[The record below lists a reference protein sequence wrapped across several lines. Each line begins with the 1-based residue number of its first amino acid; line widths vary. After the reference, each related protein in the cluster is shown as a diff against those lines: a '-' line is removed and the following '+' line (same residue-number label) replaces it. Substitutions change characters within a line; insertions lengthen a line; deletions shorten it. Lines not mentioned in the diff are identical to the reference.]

1 MISASKS
8 LTDKRYN
15 SDKRTVPTEITW
27 TCGTSIPSDTT
38 RVPINSDTERPQP
51 GTPFVA
57 EIQRMRRLIIPLT
70 ACFLLTGCAR
80 GRFAR
85 DRAASPAESTI
96 GTPDPLTSFPTPQN
110 DPVRLVSAEQREMT
124 RTPSAVT
131 ELAQPVEVSSNDQPG
146 GEPTG
151 AVPLQTIDLAAA
163 LSMVAG
169 QHPLVEI
176 ARCRTQQAYAQ
187 LAAAKTLWLPTI
199 QAGASYHRL
208 DGNLQASTGQ
218 ILDINRSSMQAGLGA
233 GAVGAGQ
240 TIRPG
245 LVAQFH
251 FADALYQPK
260 IAERRAWARSHASM
274 AALHDQLLAAALAHQ
289 TLLGAEQRLALI
301 RDHNQRVAVLAKL
314 TSDFANAGEGLRADA
329 DRLATEMRL
338 SEAELRRGE
347 EEVVSASARLAE
359 SISAPPGTLLTCVEP
374 AATPIDLLPV
384 HGEPVDLVSTGLSN
398 RPELKEA
405 QCLVAE
411 ACERLRRER
420 SAPLVPSML
429 LGMSY
434 GGFGGGLGGTIDQ
447 FRDRAEFN
455 ALATWQV
462 RNLGFGEAAARRERQ
477 SQVQQATFERVRV
490 MDRVAREIVEAHG
503 RLLARS
509 DRIAA
514 TKAAIQTAV
523 DSYDRN
529 LVRIRQGHGLPIE
542 ALQSVQALDAARQAY
557 LDAVLDYNESQL
569 RLYCALGWP
578 VSD

>member
-1 MISASKS
+1 M
-8 LTDKRYN
+8 LD
-15 SDKRTVPTEITW
+15 
-27 TCGTSIPSDTT
+27 PS
-38 RVPINSDTERPQP
+38 S
-51 GTPFVA
+51 
-57 EIQRMRRLIIPLT
+57 
-70 ACFLLTGCAR
+70 GC
-80 GRFAR
+80 
-85 DRAASPAESTI
+85 
-96 GTPDPLTSFPTPQN
+96 PTPQ
-110 DPVRLVSAEQREMT
+110 DAPVRLVSAEQREMT
-124 RTPSAVT
+124 ETSAVGAGR
-131 ELAQPVEVSSNDQPG
+131 EQPVAARSQDQLG

-151 AVPLQTIDLAAA
+151 AVPPQRIDLAAA
-163 LSMVAG
+163 LSMVDG
-169 QHPLVEI
+169 QHPLVGI
-176 ARCRTQQAYAQ
+176 ARWRTQQAYAQ
-187 LAAAKTLWLPTI
+187 LAAANTLWLPTI
-199 QAGASYHRL
+199 QAGASYHWL
-208 DGNLQASTGQ
+208 DGNLQASTGR
-218 ILDINRSSMQAGLGA
+218 ILDISRSSVEAGLGA
-233 GAVGAGQ
+233 GAVGAGP

-260 IAERRAWARSHASM
+260 IAERRAWARGHASV

-289 TLLGAEQRLALI
+289 SLLGAEQRMALI
-301 RDHNQRVAVLAKL
+301 RDTNERVAVLAKL
-314 TSDFANAGEGLRADA
+314 TRNFADAGEGLRADA

-359 SISAPPGTLLTCVEP
+359 SISAPPGTLFACVEP
-374 AATPIDLLPV
+374 AATTIDLLPV
-384 HGEPVDLVSTGLSN
+384 HGEPVELVSTGLSN

-420 SAPLVPSML
+420 NAPLVPSVL

-434 GGFGGGLGGTIDQ
+434 GGFGGGLGGTIDE

-477 SQVQQATFERVRV
+477 SQVQQAAFERIRV

-503 RLLARS
+503 QLLARTN
-509 DRIAA
+509 RVAA
-514 TKAAIQTAV
+514 TKAAIRTAV

-557 LDAVLDYNESQL
+557 LDAVLDYNEAQL
-569 RLYCALGWP
+569 RLYRGLGWP
-578 VSD
+578 VID